1 MNNKDNISSKDIC
14 RIILEAL
21 RLIDKRLIDHG
32 ERVAYLIWRMMEYK
46 GGYEEYELAEYAFIA
61 ALHDIG
67 AFKVERGKDVLDFDV
82 AHPMKHSIYGYLFM
96 KYTSPIEERSKML
109 MYSHIDASQLKDV
122 DFEGKEV
129 SEFIHLAGRYDLFH
143 NSLGDR
149 FGIQNLRAYEGKKF
163 TSKNIELLEGALVK
177 FEIEQ
182 KFRDGSYKEEL
193 NNLWKGLLFSEK
205 EKQIY
210 IRMLIYISGFND
222 EYNVINTMTCTMVAS
237 EIAGRMENF
246 GEGEMKELFLGS
258 ALHDVG
264 MLVVPE
270 DIISAPRR
278 LTDEEMAKVRE
289 HVSTLEQIL
298 KDRVS
303 ENILKIALGHH
314 ERLDGSGYPYGWKV
328 DQMTRTQ
335 KVLQVADTITALTCE
350 RAYHPA
356 KNKEAVIRILQD
368 EMDHNKF
375 DREVVMTFVNDYDNI
390 MSVAKN
396 KAEEM
401 LSMFKELKV
410 RYEKVKSTLM
420 Q

>member
-1 MNNKDNISSKDIC
+1 MNEGITSNDIC

-67 AFKVERGKDVLDFDV
+67 AFKVESGKDVLDFDV

-96 KYTSPIEERSKML
+96 KYTSPIEERSKIL
-109 MYSHIDASQLKDV
+109 MYSHIDVLQLKDV
-122 DFEGKEV
+122 EFEGKEI

-163 TSKNIELLEGALVK
+163 SARNIDLLESALK
-177 FEIEQ
+177 KNEIEE
-182 KFRDGSYKEEL
+182 KFKDNSYREEL
-193 NNLWKGLLFSEK
+193 NSLWKGLLFSEK

-222 EYNVINTMTCTMVAS
+222 EYNVINTMTSTMVAT
-237 EIAGRMENF
+237 EIAGRVEGF
-246 GEGEMKELFLGS
+246 GEDEMKELFIGS
-258 ALHDVG
+258 ALHDMG
-264 MLVVPE
+264 MLTVPE
-270 DIISAPRR
+270 DIINAPRK
-278 LTDEEMAKVRE
+278 LTNEEMEKVRS
-289 HVSTLEQIL
+289 HVKAVENVL

-303 ENILKIALGHH
+303 DSILKIALGHH
-314 ERLDGSGYPYGWKV
+314 ERLDGSGYPYGWTV
-328 DQMTRTQ
+328 DQMSKGQ
-335 KVLQVADTITALTCE
+335 KILQVADTVTALTCE

-368 EMDHNKF
+368 EMNRNKY
-375 DREVVMTFVNDYDNI
+375 DREVVMTFINDYDNI
-390 MSVAKN
+390 MTVAKSR
-396 KAEEM
+396 AEEM

-420 Q
+420 R

>member
-1 MNNKDNISSKDIC
+1 MRDGITSNDIC

-32 ERVAYLIWRMMEYK
+32 ERVAYLIWRMMEFK

-96 KYTSPIEERSKML
+96 KYTSPIEERSKIL
-109 MYSHIDASQLKDV
+109 MYSHIDFGQLKDV
-122 DFEGKEV
+122 NFEGKEI
-129 SEFIHLAGRYDLFH
+129 SEFVHLAGRYDLFH

-163 TSKNIELLEGALVK
+163 SARNIELLESALK
-177 FEIEQ
+177 KNDIED
-182 KFRDGSYKEEL
+182 KFRDSSYKKEL
-193 NNLWKGLLFSEK
+193 NELWKGLLFSEK

-222 EYNVINTMTCTMVAS
+222 EYNVINTMTSTMVAT
-237 EIAGRMENF
+237 EIASRIESF
-246 GEGEMKELFLGS
+246 GEDEMKELFIGS
-258 ALHDVG
+258 ALHDIG
-264 MLVVPE
+264 MLTVPE
-270 DIISAPRR
+270 EIINAPRK
-278 LTDEEMAKVRE
+278 LTDEEMNKVRS
-289 HVSTLEQIL
+289 HVITVENVL
-298 KDRVS
+298 KDRVN

-314 ERLDGSGYPYGWKV
+314 ERLDGSGYPYGWTV
-328 DQMTRTQ
+328 DQMSKGQ
-335 KVLQVADTITALTCE
+335 KILQVADTVTALTCE

-368 EMDHNKF
+368 EMNRNKY
-375 DREVVMTFVNDYDNI
+375 DREVVVTFINDYDNI
-390 MSVAKN
+390 MTVAKSR
-396 KAEEM
+396 AEEM

-420 Q
+420 R

>member
-1 MNNKDNISSKDIC
+1 MKDNISSKDIC

-21 RLIDKRLIDHG
+21 RIIDKRLIDHG
-32 ERVAYLIWRMMEYK
+32 ERVAYLIWRMMEHK
-46 GGYEEYELAEYAFIA
+46 GGFEEYELAEYAFIA

-82 AHPMKHSIYGYLFM
+82 AHPMRHSIYGYLFM
-96 KYTSPIEERSKML
+96 KYTSPVEDRSKIL

-122 DFEGKEV
+122 KFEGKEV
-129 SEFIHLAGRYDLFH
+129 SEYVHLAGRYDLFH

-163 TSKNIELLEGALVK
+163 TARNIELLEGALK
-177 FEIEQ
+177 KYDIED
-182 KFRDGSYKEEL
+182 KFRDGSFRKEL
-193 NNLWKGLLFSEK
+193 NELWKGLLFSEK
-205 EKQIY
+205 EKKIY
-210 IRMLIYISGFND
+210 INMLIYISGFND
-222 EYNVINTMTCTMVAS
+222 EYNVINTATCTMVAT
-237 EIAGRMENF
+237 EIAKRTEYF
-246 GEGEMKELFLGS
+246 GEEELNELFLGS

-264 MLVVPE
+264 MLSVPE
-270 DIISAPRR
+270 EIINAPRK
-278 LTDEEMAKVRE
+278 LTDDEMAKIRS
-289 HVSTLEQIL
+289 HVVTVEKIL

-314 ERLDGSGYPYGWKV
+314 ERIDGSGYPYGWTAAE
-328 DQMTRTQ
+328 MSWGQ
-335 KVLQVADTITALTCE
+335 KVLQVSDTITALTCE

-356 KNKEAVIRILQD
+356 KNKEMVIRILQD
-368 EMDHNKF
+368 EMNRNKF

-390 MSVAKN
+390 MSVAKSR
-396 KAEEM
+396 AEEM

-420 Q
+420 P

>member
-1 MNNKDNISSKDIC
+1 MNEGITSNDIC

-96 KYTSPIEERSKML
+96 KYASPIEERSKIL
-109 MYSHIDASQLKDV
+109 MYSHIDVLQLKDV
-122 DFEGKEV
+122 EFEGKEI

-163 TSKNIELLEGALVK
+163 SAKNIDLLESALKKNDIEEK
-177 FEIEQ
+177 F
-182 KFRDGSYKEEL
+182 KNNSYKEEL
-193 NNLWKGLLFSEK
+193 NSLWKGLLFSEK

-222 EYNVINTMTCTMVAS
+222 EYNVINTMTSTMVAT
-237 EIAGRMENF
+237 EIASRVEGF
-246 GEGEMKELFLGS
+246 GEDEMKELFIGS
-258 ALHDVG
+258 ALHDMG
-264 MLVVPE
+264 MLTVPE
-270 DIISAPRR
+270 DIINAPRK
-278 LTDEEMAKVRE
+278 LTHEEMEKVRF
-289 HVSTLEQIL
+289 HVKAVENVL
-298 KDRVS
+298 KGRVS
-303 ENILKIALGHH
+303 ESILKIALGHH
-314 ERLDGSGYPYGWKV
+314 ERLDGSGYPYGWNV
-328 DQMTRTQ
+328 DQMSKGQ
-335 KVLQVADTITALTCE
+335 KILQVADTVTALTCE

-356 KNKEAVIRILQD
+356 KNKEAVIRIIQD
-368 EMDHNKF
+368 EMNRNKF
-375 DREVVMTFVNDYDNI
+375 DHEVVMTFIDDYDNI
-390 MSVAKN
+390 ITVAKSR
-396 KAEEM
+396 AEEM

-420 Q
+420 R